1 MRWPSELDNS
11 LHVKVTP
18 VSASPLERLIGDLR
32 QKPILL
38 GALLVLA
45 TLLLY
50 GRVVHHEF
58 LEFDDSQYV
67 TENIHVSTGLNRGN
81 VVWAFTSFREGNW
94 HPLTW
99 ISHMTDCQ
107 LFGLSSGPP
116 HLVNVVLHAANVLL
130 LFWLLQR
137 GTGAV
142 WRSFFVAALFA
153 VHPLN
158 VETVAWVAQRKSLL
172 CTLFSLLT
180 IAAYGGYVR
189 RPDWKKYLVVVG
201 AFALALMSKP
211 MAVSLPL
218 VLLLLDYWPLERYE
232 DIPFRRKWARLSIEK
247 LPLFLMSAASSV
259 VTMIAQRSGGAVA
272 VESLLPL
279 SVRLKNAIVSCVAY
293 LGKIFWPAKLAVFY
307 PHPEHS
313 LPWSDVVAA
322 AVILVAVTIA
332 VLYFRSSRYL
342 VTGWFLFVITLI
354 PVIGIVQ
361 VGRQA
366 MADRYAYV
374 PCIGLFIIIA
384 WGLNDVVT
392 VAAIPR
398 VVPAVAAMCLIFL
411 VAFAATTA
419 RYLPR
424 WQNGVELF
432 TQARMVAGRPD
443 PMLEKGLADGMYL
456 AGRYDEAFQHYRE
469 ACVLLPNDAVCH
481 YNMAQILFDQRQLQD
496 ALKEYQ
502 LAGRLTGSKDV
513 ALLCLVNS
521 AEVLMDLGDYDTAEK
536 KIAAALRIDPNNNTA
551 LQLRQRAFSQK
562 RVPQ

>member
-1 MRWPSELDNS
+1 
-11 LHVKVTP
+11 
-18 VSASPLERLIGDLR
+18 
-32 QKPILL
+32 
-38 GALLVLA
+38 
-45 TLLLY
+45 
-50 GRVVHHEF
+50 
-58 LEFDDSQYV
+58 
-67 TENIHVSTGLNRGN
+67 
-81 VVWAFTSFREGNW
+81 
-94 HPLTW
+94 
-99 ISHMTDCQ
+99 
-107 LFGLSSGPP
+107 
-116 HLVNVVLHAANVLL
+116 
-130 LFWLLQR
+130 
-137 GTGAV
+137 
-142 WRSFFVAALFA
+142 
-153 VHPLN
+153 
-158 VETVAWVAQRKSLL
+158 
-172 CTLFSLLT
+172 
-180 IAAYGGYVR
+180 
-189 RPDWKKYLVVVG
+189 VG

-384 WGLNDVVT
+384 WSLNDVVAG
-392 VAAIPR
+392 AAIPR
-398 VVPAVAAMCLIFL
+398 VVPAVAAMCLLFL
-411 VAFAATTA
+411 VAFAAATT
-419 RYLPR
+419 RYLPH